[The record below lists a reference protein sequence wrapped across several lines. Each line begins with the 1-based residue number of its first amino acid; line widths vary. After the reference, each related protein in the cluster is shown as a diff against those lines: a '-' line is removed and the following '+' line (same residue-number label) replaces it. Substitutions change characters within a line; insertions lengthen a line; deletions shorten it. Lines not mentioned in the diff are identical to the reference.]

1 MAKLLKLRRGTTS
14 QHSSFTGAEGEVTID
29 TTKDTAVVHDGST
42 QGGRPLLRE
51 DLDNMPASG
60 VSAGTYGS
68 STALPVITVNAEGLV
83 TSATTSAIDSTAITN
98 GTSSAS
104 VAANGDITVNR
115 SGNNRLIVDNSGAQV
130 AGRLDVSTNITVAG
144 TVDGR
149 DVAADGT
156 KLDGIESGAT
166 GDQTAAEVRA
176 LVESASDS
184 NVFTDADHSKL
195 NGIEAGATADQ
206 TAAELLAAIKTV
218 DGNGSGLDADRLQS
232 VDAAFLRNASN
243 LNSGTI
249 SMARLPTL
257 NTVPSGAIL
266 IWSGAQNAIPSGYV
280 ICDGNNGTP
289 NLYNRFIVAAG
300 SSYAVGAT
308 GGSANTTLATGNLP
322 SHSHSTP
329 NHSHT
334 VNNHTHSTPN
344 HSHGVNGHS
353 HSTPNH
359 NHNMNAH
366 SHNGGTSNTGG
377 HSHSTPLYQGN
388 DGRNC
393 TRQGVSGWGCRGS
406 VQYNANSNNTGN
418 HSHNFGTSNAA
429 SNTNTSG
436 GGNTGNSGA
445 NTNNSGGSNT
455 GGSAPNTT
463 SGGGSNTG
471 ATGSGTSFDNRPPYY
486 ALCYIMKT

>member
-42 QGGRPLLRE
+42 AGGQPLLRE

-68 STALPVITVNAEGLV
+68 SSAIPAITVNAEGLV
-83 TSATTSAIDSTAITN
+83 TGATTSAIDSTAITN

-115 SGNNRLIVDNSGAQV
+115 SGNNRLIVDNHGAQV
-130 AGRLDVSTNITVAG
+130 AGRLDVSTNISVAG

-156 KLDGIESGAT
+156 KLDGIES
-166 GDQTAAEVRA
+166 
-176 LVESASDS
+176 
-184 NVFTDADHSKL
+184 
-195 NGIEAGATADQ
+195 GATADQ

-249 SMARLPTL
+249 SVDRLPTL

-266 IWSGAQNAIPSGYV
+266 IWSGAANALPSGYV
-280 ICDGNNGTP
+280 LCDGSNSTP
-289 NLYNRFIVAAG
+289 NLRDRFV
-300 SSYAVGAT
+300 VGAGTSYSVGDT
-308 GGSANTTLATGNLP
+308 GGSENLTLSTSHLPGHTHSTGNHSHSVNSHAHSIGSHSHNVG

-329 NHSHT
+329 NHSHS
-334 VNNHTHSTPN
+334 VNS
-344 HSHGVNGHS
+344 HSHT
-353 HSTPNH
+353 TPNH
-359 NHNMNAH
+359 NHNMNNH
-366 SHNGGTSNTGG
+366 SHSTSNTGS
-377 HSHSTPLYQGN
+377 HSHSTLFRSEENNYSNAISGMHPARHRVSNSSGN
-388 DGRNC
+388 YG
-393 TRQGVSGWGCRGS
+393 T
-406 VQYNANSNNTGN
+406 NSAGN
-418 HSHNFGTSNAA
+418 HSHNTNSSK
-429 SNTNTSG
+429 SNTNSSG
-436 GGNTGNSGA
+436 GGNTGSAGANTANSGA
-445 NTNNSGGSNT
+445 SNT
-455 GGSAPNTT
+455 GNSSPNTSTQDLGNTGNATANTT
-463 SGGGSNTG
+463 SVSAGTTGS
-471 ATGSGTSFDNRPPYY
+471 TGSGSAFDIRPPFY

>member
-104 VAANGDITVNR
+104 VANNGDITVNR
-115 SGNNRLIVDNSGAQV
+115 AGTNRLIVDQHGVQV
-130 AGRLDVSTNITVAG
+130 GGRLDISGNIQLSG
-144 TVDGR
+144 NVDGR

-166 GDQTAAEVRA
+166 ADQTAAEIRT

-195 NGIEAGATADQ
+195 NGIESGATADQ
-206 TAAELLAAIKTV
+206 TAAEILAAIKTV

-249 SMARLPTL
+249 SMDRLPTL
-257 NTVPSGAIL
+257 NTVPSGAIFL
-266 IWSGAQNAIPSGYV
+266 WSGAVNAIPSGYV
-280 ICDGNNGTP
+280 LCNGSNSTP
-289 NLYNRFIVAAG
+289 DLRDRFV
-300 SSYAVGAT
+300 VGAGNSYSPNT
-308 GGSANTTLATGNLP
+308 SGGSASITLSTNNLP
-322 SHSHSTP
+322 GHTHNTG
-329 NHSHT
+329 NHSHG
-334 VNNHTHSTPN
+334 VNSHTHSTPN
-344 HSHGVNGHS
+344 HSHGVNAHS

-377 HSHSTPLYQGN
+377 HSHNTTLYNSYSGRSSRPNGAIATVAKIGN
-388 DGRNC
+388 GHD
-393 TRQGVSGWGCRGS
+393 SP
-406 VQYNANSNNTGN
+406 SNNTGN

-429 SNTNTSG
+429 SNTNSSG
-436 GGNTGNSGA
+436 AGNTGNAGA
-445 NTNNSGGSNT
+445 NTNNSGGGTT
-455 GGSAPNTT
+455 GNAGANTT
-463 SGGGSNTG
+463 AVSAGTTGS
-471 ATGSGTSFDNRPPYY
+471 TGSGSSFDNRPPYY